1 MTKGKNNITG
11 VTGEYFVCAELGYRN
26 ILAIPT
32 PKNNPLFDLLAAD
45 LQAERIVAIQVKTMS
60 KGNKQGWRLNKGIII
75 PKNNP
80 NLFAILV
87 NLKNDGGCDYYIFR
101 YDELSKKVRENY
113 EDYLSTNKR
122 DGTPRKDVD
131 FRWFNL
137 KEFTAEDHLR
147 KNDWS
152 VLGF

>member
-75 PKNNP
+75 PKNNQ

-87 NLKNDGGCDYYIFR
+87 NLKNDGGGDYYIFR
-101 YDELSKKVRENY
+101 YDELSKKKLGKIMRTIY
-113 EDYLSTNKR
+113 QQI
-122 DGTPRKDVD
+122 
-131 FRWFNL
+131 
-137 KEFTAEDHLR
+137 KETVPQERMLT
-147 KNDWS
+147 
-152 VLGF
+152 LGGSI